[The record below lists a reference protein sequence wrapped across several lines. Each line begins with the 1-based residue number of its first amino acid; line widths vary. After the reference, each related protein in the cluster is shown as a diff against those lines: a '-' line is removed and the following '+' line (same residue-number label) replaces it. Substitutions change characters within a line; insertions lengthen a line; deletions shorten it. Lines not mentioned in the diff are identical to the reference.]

1 MFSMSSQMKLLVI
14 GERGL
19 DKFIRVNCNSIGADV
34 EYPVVKPIKTIQ
46 NQGMAANTVLN
57 LEVLGAQVDYYTS
70 TIPIIKTRYVSE
82 KTNHYFLRVDEN
94 DDCGGE
100 IGTVDEL
107 IKIFNLN
114 HYDAVVI
121 SDYNKGFVTEEL
133 IQYICDNAKLV
144 FIDTKKILNSNWI
157 IKSDGVSIWTQT
169 VYNNVFV
176 KINEKEYNEC
186 CKNSTFAAT
195 ASCWD
200 NSLIV
205 TLGNR
210 GARYNGRIYPVKDV
224 KNVVDTSGC
233 GDSFMASLTCSMVKD
248 GDIIRAIEFA
258 NKKTSETVDKKGITL
273 ISL

>member
-57 LEVLGAQVDYYTS
+57 LEALGAQVDFYTN
-70 TIPIIKTRYVSE
+70 TTPIIKTRYVSE

-100 IGTVDEL
+100 IGTVNEL

-133 IQYICDNAKLV
+133 IEYICDNAKLV
-144 FIDTKKILNSNWI
+144 FIDTKKNLDISW
-157 IKSDGVSIWTQT
+157 VAH
-169 VYNNVFV
+169 VYDDFISLRKNVFV
-176 KINEKEYNEC
+176 KINEKEYEDNL
-186 CKNSTFAAT
+186 KNGFEFTES
-195 ASCWD
+195 WQKQ
-200 NSLIV
+200 LIV
-205 TLGNR
+205 TLGSK
-210 GARYNGRIYPVKDV
+210 GARYNGKIYPVKDV

-233 GDSFMASLTCSMVKD
+233 GDIVHACVCAKYLETKN
-248 GDIIRAIEFA
+248 IETAIEYA
-258 NKKTSETVDKKGITL
+258 IDKATETVDKKGIAL